1 MIACDGANPDL
12 YRGAQTVST
21 GGSLADRRS
30 RLSFKC
36 GRCSV
41 PFQTDTE
48 DDPMMVQPFREC
60 NAGLPVPVYSVQ
72 APSGGTSMYCG
83 FTACQP
89 VRPLPVTGALPGSVS
104 SRVRGDGVGGVGLER
119 QRPSLVI
126 RHPWS
131 SLVIL
136 GHPWSSLV
144 ILGHPWS
151 SLKEALPHRQGG
163 TRWPKKGWT

>member
-119 QRPSLVI
+119 QRPP

-151 SLKEALPHRQGG
+151 SLVILGHPWSSLKVTTSP
-163 TRWPKKGWT
+163 